1 MPLLVGIEL
10 CRAKLVRSDV
20 EGREGARL
28 AGGSDTI
35 SLCSACSVG
44 EADGMG
50 GLGVDGA
57 EFEDVGG
64 ELPRNNEEEAGEDA
78 REW

>member
-1 MPLLVGIEL
+1 MPLLIGVEFCL
-10 CRAKLVRSDV
+10 AKLVRSDV
-20 EGREGARL
+20 DGREGARL
-28 AGGSDTI
+28 AGGSDII

-44 EADGMG
+44 DGDGIG
-50 GLGVDGA
+50 GLGVEGV
-57 EFEDVGG
+57 ELEVGG

>member
-1 MPLLVGIEL
+1 MPLLLGIEL
-10 CRAKLVRSDV
+10 CRAKLARSDV

-28 AGGSDTI
+28 AGGSDIT

-44 EADGMG
+44 DGDGIG
-50 GLGVDGA
+50 GLGVEGV
-57 EFEDVGG
+57 EFEVEG
-64 ELPRNNEEEAGEDA
+64 ELPRNKDEEAGEDA

>member
-1 MPLLVGIEL
+1 MPLLFGIVL

-20 EGREGARL
+20 DGREGARL
-28 AGGSDTI
+28 AGGSDII
-35 SLCSACSVG
+35 SWCSACSVG
-44 EADGMG
+44 GGDGMG
-50 GLGVDGA
+50 GLGVDWV
-57 EFEDVGG
+57 EFDVGG

>member
-1 MPLLVGIEL
+1 MPLLMGIEL

-28 AGGSDTI
+28 AGGSGII
-35 SLCSACSVG
+35 SLCSACSAG
-44 EADGMG
+44 GGDGIG
-50 GLGVDGA
+50 GLGVDWV
-57 EFEDVGG
+57 EFEVEG

-78 REW
+78 RQW